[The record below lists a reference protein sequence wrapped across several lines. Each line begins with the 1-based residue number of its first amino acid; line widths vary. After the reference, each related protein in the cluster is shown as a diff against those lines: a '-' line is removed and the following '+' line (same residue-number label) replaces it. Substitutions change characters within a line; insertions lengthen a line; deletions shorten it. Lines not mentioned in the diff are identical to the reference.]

1 MDFFVQ
7 YIIPYI
13 LAYKYLAIFTVSLF
27 AAFIVPIPSGSLL
40 MATAG
45 FASVGYF
52 DFKLII
58 IISILG
64 NIIGDSLSYFWAR
77 FYGEKIFSSIGFRR
91 IIRSKTFSLMK
102 RKFRQ
107 HPGAIVFLSRFE
119 VLSTLSVNILAGIG
133 RVPYKKYLMYESIG
147 SISQVLFYGSIGY
160 MFGYNWQSANDLIS
174 KISVLIL
181 FILIFLIFKYKKNIL
196 NYLKSK

>member
-13 LAYKYLAIFTVSLF
+13 LAYKYLAIFTVSFF

-52 DFKLII
+52 NFKLII

-64 NIIGDSLSYFWAR
+64 NIIGDNLSYWWAR
-77 FYGEKIFSSIGFRR
+77 IYGKKIFSYIGFRK
-91 IIRSKTFSLMK
+91 IIRSRTFSSIEH
-102 RKFRQ
+102 KFRQ

-133 RVPYKKYLMYESIG
+133 KVPYRKYLMYESIG

-160 MFGYNWQSANDLIS
+160 IFGYNWQSANNIIS
-174 KISVLIL
+174 RILLLIL
-181 FILIFLIFKYKKNIL
+181 FVLIFLIFKYKKSIVK
-196 NYLKSK
+196 YLKSK